1 MSILDDAIR
10 EHLDLKRRHGAAES
24 DVKRLEDEAF
34 GPPTRPGEPD
44 FPDSEAPDEAGE
56 PPEDDLSAAAPEAPL
71 APPPAETAEP
81 PSAVEETVVE
91 HQVLADEPEGA
102 AEIPEAEEIEEAP
115 PLPDEGAAD
124 APDAAT
130 AIFDHTADADFEL
143 EDLDLELEDE
153 ELETEEPAG
162 REAPPEQK
170 PPIESLETQE
180 HRFADELIVPDEVGA
195 APEPEDEEEEELAEE
210 PLPDE
215 GADDEPADEPDSSE
229 EDVLADTPE
238 FLKDAPE
245 DDELWFEQGKPKDF
259 DFDE

>member
-56 PPEDDLSAAAPEAPL
+56 PPEDDLSAAA
-71 APPPAETAEP
+71 
-81 PSAVEETVVE
+81 ETVVE
-91 HQVLADEPEGA
+91 HQVLTDEPEGA
-102 AEIPEAEEIEEAP
+102 AEVAEAEEIEEAP

-153 ELETEEPAG
+153 ELETEEPAD
-162 REAPPEQK
+162 REPPPAEEPPPVQE

-195 APEPEDEEEEELAEE
+195 APEPEGEEEEVAEE

-215 GADDEPADEPDSSE
+215 EPDDEQPADDEQADEPDSSE